1 MLITEVINVPPEP
14 WLQNSRNLACVSLR
28 KYVKEGNVGRLR
40 ARGGHHNRTSV
51 FCWGGK
57 RDSSCFR
64 ESELAWISAMLPL
77 LLVHCTASHMRRG
90 VCGGALCACMVY
102 VLCFDGSM
110 VRAELCAQKRREKA
124 FAKVLSNRY
133 DDCILRTTF
142 LYIAVSRVLYSPLA
156 KLRLRSHPQV

>member
-14 WLQNSRNLACVSLR
+14 WLLNSRNLACVSLR

-51 FCWGGK
+51 FSWGGK

-77 LLVHCTASHMRRG
+77 LLVLTAQPAICVARRMRRRPVCLHG
-90 VCGGALCACMVY
+90 VCALLRRY
-102 VLCFDGSM
+102 SM

-142 LYIAVSRVLYSPLA
+142 LYIAVSRAVQPIG
-156 KLRLRSHPQV
+156 